1 MRKAFTLI
9 EQLYADAAEQMDS
22 GSKFP
27 GMSYKEGIM
36 AVIDWLDGQ
45 ENPMED

>member
-1 MRKAFTLI
+1 MRTQNEIDELR
-9 EQLYADAAEQMDS
+9 ADACEQMNE

-27 GMSYKEGIM
+27 GMSYEDGII

>member
-1 MRKAFTLI
+1 MKRTQEEI

-22 GSKFP
+22 KSKFP
-27 GMSYKEGIM
+27 GMSYEEGIM